1 MSTENNLES
10 KTKKITN
17 CLYVYMFIVHNNTIQ
32 YNTIQYNTCIYIY
45 FKTLQ
50 IIMKILI

>member
-32 YNTIQYNTCIYIY
+32 YNTIQYNTCIY

>member
-17 CLYVYMFIVHNNTIQ
+17 CLYVYMFIVHNKIQ
-32 YNTIQYNTCIYIY
+32 YNTIQYNTCIY

>member
-10 KTKKITN
+10 KTKKNNKLFI
-17 CLYVYMFIVHNNTIQ
+17 CLYVYCAQ
-32 YNTIQYNTCIYIY
+32 YNTIQYVYIY

>member
-17 CLYVYMFIVHNNTIQ
+17 CLYVYMFIVHNTIQ
-32 YNTIQYNTCIYIY
+32 YNTIQYNTCIY

>member
-32 YNTIQYNTCIYIY
+32 YNTIRVYILKHY
-45 FKTLQ
+45 KL
-50 IIMKILI
+50 L

>member
-32 YNTIQYNTCIYIY
+32 YNTIRYVYIY